1 MNLIKTFMTFQNCEL
16 VLGLSTLLSHK
27 CKSLPRDRDS
37 GVFLKIDCK
46 QRMSSFAVFNRQSL
60 NRDALLLTITDS
72 KSSVLYH
79 THARPVQISIVPH
92 HHHHQC
98 SANDGWKT
106 IAHTRNRAP
115 GELLLLQG
123 DCEYCIFIDLLLQ
136 GSNWSILRVSDTDC
150 GPGFSNC
157 NLFPTG
163 QFHHLRGV
171 IASMHPIPTLQL
183 QLHSEMN
190 RLECVR
196 ALSMCV
202 LINSK

>member
-1 MNLIKTFMTFQNCEL
+1 
-16 VLGLSTLLSHK
+16 
-27 CKSLPRDRDS
+27 
-37 GVFLKIDCK
+37 
-46 QRMSSFAVFNRQSL
+46 MSSFAAFNHQSL
-60 NRDALLLTITDS
+60 NRDALLLTFTDIYS
-72 KSSVLYH
+72 FVLYH
-79 THARPVQISIVPH
+79 AHAWLVQISIVPNN
-92 HHHHQC
+92 HHHHQS

-115 GELLLLQG
+115 GELLLLRG
-123 DCEYCIFIDLLLQ
+123 DCEYCIYYIDLLLQ
-136 GSNWSILRVSDTDC
+136 GSNWSILLVSDTDC

-163 QFHHLRGV
+163 QFYHLRGV

-196 ALSMCV
+196 APSMCV

>member
-1 MNLIKTFMTFQNCEL
+1 MNLWWGWALYWAINVNPCQ
-16 VLGLSTLLSHK
+16 
-27 CKSLPRDRDS
+27 DS
-37 GVFLKIDCK
+37 GIECFWKSIANNACHHLQFSTTKVWIEML
-46 QRMSSFAVFNRQSL
+46 SSWQLRTVSL
-60 NRDALLLTITDS
+60 LC
-72 KSSVLYH
+72 
-79 THARPVQISIVPH
+79 SIMLMLNLGKYPLCHHH

-123 DCEYCIFIDLLLQ
+123 DCEYCIYIDLLLQ
-136 GSNWSILRVSDTDC
+136 GSNWSILLVSDTDC

-163 QFHHLRGV
+163 QFYHLRGV

-190 RLECVR
+190 CLECVR